1 MANDFINSM
10 FFLCSILIWFRFSLD
25 LMLRSCSNRSRD
37 HHLAQQVRE
46 RAIMKKN
53 AIENSFLEKSN
64 IYIEIDR
71 TEEGIIFQHPLR
83 I

>member
-1 MANDFINSM
+1 
-10 FFLCSILIWFRFSLD
+10 
-25 LMLRSCSNRSRD
+25 
-37 HHLAQQVRE
+37 
-46 RAIMKKN
+46 MKKN

-71 TEEGIIFQHPLR
+71 TEEGIIFQNPLR